1 MFSVNRD
8 IFATRFVCAAAVCV
22 ALAGPAAAQSERPG
36 GGPFSGLFQ
45 GSPRDQPHTLD
56 LRASEFV
63 AWDDNLLAQT
73 PGGGTAGDLTSIDPR
88 FLKRGI
94 ASGFQSALAY
104 GFRKNGARSQFQFSG
119 DGSVQQFANG
129 LGEPLWFHAYS
140 VSTSLKTRITNKT
153 SASFGAGTA
162 YVPYFRY
169 APFLKNTQ
177 SDESPVGS
185 DYGFAV
191 DSSMVRSTSAS
202 ASIENRFSKK
212 SAISA
217 GVGWDLSVI
226 PGYQQTIIPGNVIP
240 AGEQSV
246 APADGQIVNPTNTGI
261 PATAS
266 GTVQRRSVQAT
277 FSHSLTRKLGFHVGY
292 GIEEM
297 RYLSGTDVVPAVN
310 HSMNVGLGY
319 GDGITFRFG
328 PQTLSLSVGVSVAR
342 NGDPVSVVTSG
353 KSTAFVVD
361 GSATLSRP
369 LGRNWGTSIGY
380 VRGTNYVVGFR
391 EPLTT
396 DAANAGVGGRLSSRL
411 QLTAGVGA
419 ARGQQLFSG
428 SSNGSVIS
436 YTASTKL
443 TFAMFKYLG
452 MYSQASYYRFSIP
465 GDFMHF
471 GFVPDLDR
479 RTFSVGLSTWV
490 PLIKRRPARR
500 DSDPQPTAG
509 QP

>member
-8 IFATRFVCAAAVCV
+8 IVGTRFVCAAAVCF
-22 ALAGPAAAQSERPG
+22 ALAAPAAAQSERPT
-36 GGPFSGLFQ
+36 GGPFSGLFK
-45 GSPRDQPHTLD
+45 GSPKDQPHTLD
-56 LRASEFV
+56 LRASEFA

-73 PGGGTAGDLTSIDPR
+73 PGGGSATSDPTSFDPR
-88 FLKRGI
+88 FLKKGI
-94 ASGFQSALAY
+94 ASGFQSSLAY
-104 GFRKNGARSQFQFSG
+104 GFRRSGARSQFQFSA

-129 LGEPLWFHAYS
+129 LGDPLWFHSYN
-140 VSTSLKTRITNKT
+140 VSTGLSTKVTNKT
-153 SASFGAGTA
+153 SLSFGAGSA
-162 YVPYFRY
+162 YVPYYRY

-177 SDESPVGS
+177 SAESPVGS

-191 DSSMVRSTSAS
+191 DSSMVRSTTVS

-217 GVGWDLSVI
+217 GVGWDQSVV

-246 APADGQIVNPTNTGI
+246 APADGQFVNPTI
-261 PATAS
+261 LATAT
-266 GTVQRRSVQAT
+266 GTVQRRLVQAT
-277 FSHSLTRKLGFHVGY
+277 FSHSLTRKLGFHMGY
-292 GIEEM
+292 GIQET
-297 RYLSGTDVVPAVN
+297 RYLTGADVEPVVT
-310 HSMNVGLGY
+310 HSMDIGLGY
-319 GDGITFRFG
+319 GDGLTFRFG
-328 PQTLSLSVGVSVAR
+328 RTTLSLSAGVSVAR
-342 NGDPVSVVTSG
+342 NGDPVSVATSG

-369 LGRNWGTSIGY
+369 LGRSWGTSIGY

-391 EPLTT
+391 EPMTT
-396 DAANAGVGGRLSSRL
+396 DAANAGIGGPLFSRL
-411 QLTAGVGA
+411 HLSGGVGA
-419 ARGQQLFSG
+419 SRGQQLFSE
-428 SSNGSVIS
+428 SSKGSVIS
-436 YTASTKL
+436 YIASTKL

-452 MYSQASYYRFSIP
+452 LYSQASYSRFSIP
-465 GDFMHF
+465 KDFINF

-490 PLIKRRPARR
+490 PLIKQRRARR
-500 DSDPQPTAG
+500 DSDVQPTTG